1 MIVHFPELLD
11 WVNGDQVIL
20 RDFSDFE
27 EVVLNCRWWNY
38 QSVDSFRLQTKSGKS
53 NTTELND
60 AEIENEKMMV
70 SV

>member
-1 MIVHFPELLD
+1 MIVHFPELQD
-11 WVNGDQVIL
+11 WANGEHSIL

-27 EVVLNCRWWNY
+27 EVVLNCRWSNY

>member
-27 EVVLNCRWWNY
+27 EVVLNCRWSNC

-60 AEIENEKMMV
+60 AEIENEKMVV
-70 SV
+70 SA